1 METLNQFKERVYRF
15 EYQSL
20 YMNYDGYF
28 CTNSSLNDK
37 VDALGKFKKFIG
49 NTTLFTLDLN
59 DVKTKM
65 VRKKLKYMQEIL
77 YSKCQDL
84 FAERLNENTFHMTLH
99 DLISGRPEN
108 VVDNEICLIGEKAKI
123 FIEIVCKKSWIIRL
137 KTICV
142 FNMVNASVVLG
153 LEPCSDLDCYR
164 LMDLYECLEEIF
176 PVGYQMTPHITLAYY
191 KPGIYQENDIKRLKE
206 AFDCLLKETF
216 IIEFTSENLT
226 CQNFCDMN
234 HYAN

>member
-1 METLNQFKERVYRF
+1 METLNQFKERVYHF
-15 EYQSL
+15 EYQSIS
-20 YMNYDGYF
+20 MNYDGCF
-28 CTNSSLNDK
+28 CTNNSLDDK
-37 VDALGKFKKFIG
+37 VDALGKFKQFIG

-59 DVKTKM
+59 NVKTKM

-123 FIEIVCKKSWIIRL
+123 FIENECKKSWIIRL

-164 LMDLYECLEEIF
+164 LMALYERLEEIF

-191 KPGIYQENDIKRLKE
+191 KPGIYQENDIKKLKE

-234 HYAN
+234 HYTN